1 MEDGPDG
8 RLDSIT
14 IINIESESLHTRT
27 LQCPLCLCTEVQLLY
42 KSLRKNLKRDYIT
55 CLGCKLVFVPA
66 SYHLGR
72 QEERGR
78 YLQHN
83 NDIHDPDYRVFL
95 SRLSEQ
101 ILPYLAPGFSGLDY
115 GAGPGP
121 ALAAMLGEKGCEMS
135 IYDPHFHRD
144 TSVLRAVYDF
154 IVCTETAEHFSNPAS
169 DFALLNNL
177 LTPGGLLGL
186 MTSVFYEHIDFEN
199 WYYRLDPTHLNF
211 YTPET
216 MEWIARR
223 WDWAVWSPVE
233 NVYLFRKP

>member
-1 MEDGPDG
+1 M
-8 RLDSIT
+8 
-14 IINIESESLHTRT
+14 
-27 LQCPLCLCTEVQLLY
+27 Y
-42 KSLRKNLKRDYIT
+42 KSLRKNLERDYIT

-66 SYHLGR
+66 SFHLGKKD
-72 QEERGR
+72 ERRR

-83 NDIHDPDYRVFL
+83 NDIDDPGYRVFL

-101 ILPYLAPGFSGLDY
+101 ILPYLVPGFNGLDY

-121 ALAAMLGEKGCEMS
+121 ALAAMLGEEGYPTR

-154 IVCTETAEHFSNPAS
+154 IVCTETAEHFSNPAR
-169 DFALLNNL
+169 DFELLNNL

-186 MTSVFYEHIDFEN
+186 MTSVLYEQIDFEN
-199 WYYRLDPTHLNF
+199 WYYRLDPTHLSF

-223 WDWAVWSPVE
+223 WDWVVWSPVE
-233 NVYLFRKP
+233 NVYLFRKPNI